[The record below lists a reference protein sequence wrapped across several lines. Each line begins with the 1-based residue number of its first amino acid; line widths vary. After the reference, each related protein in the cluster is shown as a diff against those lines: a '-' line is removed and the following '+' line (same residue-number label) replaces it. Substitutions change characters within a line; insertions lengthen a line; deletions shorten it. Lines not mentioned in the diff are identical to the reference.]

1 MIIGASARLYPRAIL
16 PYGSL
21 NFLQDGRSKY
31 KLQVQDKEII
41 MSIEKLDKE
50 SWAPYFDSMS
60 KVLAGK
66 QAEIDVESLSLGVQV
81 ASRFAP
87 LHGITYDRRGEM
99 LEIMLERWE
108 HNIPHVHEIWI
119 DRDGVSLNSIRVVG
133 SDGIEQIIKLRDPL
147 MLPDPHIAAGANR
160 QEPGAGAPR

>member
-1 MIIGASARLYPRAIL
+1 
-16 PYGSL
+16 
-21 NFLQDGRSKY
+21 
-31 KLQVQDKEII
+31 

-81 ASRFAP
+81 ASRYAP
-87 LHGITYDRRGEM
+87 LHGITYDQRSEM

-108 HNIPHVHEIWI
+108 HNISHVAEIWI
-119 DRDGVSLNSIRVVG
+119 DREGISLNSIRVVAT
-133 SDGIEQIIKLRDPL
+133 DGVEQIIKLRDPL
-147 MLPDPHIAAGANR
+147 MLPDPQFAAGANR
-160 QEPGAGAPR
+160 PGPGAGAPR

>member
-1 MIIGASARLYPRAIL
+1 
-16 PYGSL
+16 
-21 NFLQDGRSKY
+21 
-31 KLQVQDKEII
+31 

-81 ASRFAP
+81 ASRYAP
-87 LHGITYDRRGEM
+87 LHGITYDQRSEM

-108 HNIPHVHEIWI
+108 HNISHVGEIWI
-119 DRDGVSLNSIRVVG
+119 DREGISLNSIRVVAT
-133 SDGIEQIIKLRDPL
+133 DGVEQIIKLRDPL
-147 MLPDPHIAAGANR
+147 MLPDPQLAGGANR
-160 QEPGAGAPR
+160 PGPGAGAPR

>member
-1 MIIGASARLYPRAIL
+1 
-16 PYGSL
+16 
-21 NFLQDGRSKY
+21 
-31 KLQVQDKEII
+31 

-50 SWAPYFDSMS
+50 SWAAYFDSVS

-87 LHGITYDRRGEM
+87 LHGITYDHRSEM

-108 HNIPHVHEIWI
+108 HNIPHLNEIWI
-119 DRDGVSLNSIRVVG
+119 DREGISLNSIRVVDT
-133 SDGIEQIIKLRDPL
+133 DGVEQIIKLRDPL
-147 MLPDPHIAAGANR
+147 MLPDPHMAAGSNR
-160 QEPGAGAPR
+160 QDPGAGAPR